1 MTFGKLH
8 LSNRPLVAI
17 HFVIEVAFQQMRM
30 GAVHVVKLFVVAA
43 FETKALISV
52 PAEIVAF
59 NALAWKQ
66 EEKKIG

>member
-1 MTFGKLH
+1 
-8 LSNRPLVAI
+8 
-17 HFVIEVAFQQMRM
+17 MRM
-30 GAVHVVKLFVVAA
+30 AAVKVVKLFVVAA